1 MEIKTTSQQAKIKE
15 QAIKNH
21 VKTKEKK
28 QKSPPQHTH
37 TQTNPMEFIL
47 CCPTTLG
54 YGAGTGGNRFIF
66 FQLVS
71 I

>member
-21 VKTKEKK
+21 VKTEEKK

-37 TQTNPMEFIL
+37 TNKP
-47 CCPTTLG
+47 
-54 YGAGTGGNRFIF
+54 YGIHFMLPNYA
-66 FQLVS
+66 
-71 I
+71 